1 MKKIVCF
8 LILLTVS
15 LSLFSASNGIVT
27 PEYLAEVMQNAGY
40 EAKVDQDGDV
50 EFLDQYEM
58 YYWITCS
65 PSEGRLYIQ
74 SGWPAALGVS
84 SEKAYKIVNDSNSRF
99 YLIRTFYDSAYR
111 TFYCDYDFYYPNT
124 NAHQYHKERLPVFCC
139 RRCYQIH
146 NRNIYR
152 LCF

>member
-1 MKKIVCF
+1 MKKIVCV

-65 PSEGRLYIQ
+65 PTEGRLYIQ
-74 SGWPAALGVS
+74 SGWPAAIGVS

-111 TFYCDYDFYYPNT
+111 TFYCDYDFYYPDIFDEALFLKVIGNF
-124 NAHQYHKERLPVFCC
+124 LSFSDVFTD
-139 RRCYQIH
+139 YLIGEEA
-146 NRNIYR
+146 I
-152 LCF
+152 

>member
-1 MKKIVCF
+1 MKKIVCV

-15 LSLFSASNGIVT
+15 LSLFSASNEGVT
-27 PEYLAEVMQNAGY
+27 PEYLVEVMQNAGY

-65 PSEGRLYIQ
+65 PAEGRLYIQ
-74 SGWPAALGVS
+74 SGWPAAIGVS
-84 SEKAYKIVNDSNSRF
+84 SEKAYKIVNESNSRF

-111 TFYCDYDFYYPNT
+111 TFYCDYDFYYPDIFDEALFLKVIENF
-124 NAHQYHKERLPVFCC
+124 LSFSDVFTD
-139 RRCYQIH
+139 YLIGEEV
-146 NRNIYR
+146 I
-152 LCF
+152 

>member
-65 PSEGRLYIQ
+65 PAEGRLYIQ

-111 TFYCDYDFYYPNT
+111 TFYCDYDFYYPDIFDEVLFLKVIGNF
-124 NAHQYHKERLPVFCC
+124 LSFSDVFTD
-139 RRCYQIH
+139 YLIGEEA
-146 NRNIYR
+146 I
-152 LCF
+152 